1 MKKLLV
7 LLLAAAMLLSLC
19 ACSQKAAPAESAPAP
34 AQEPAAE
41 APAEKPE
48 KPIEIKLTST
58 NPSSNPEIVAMI
70 DACDRIRER
79 TDGMVDIQV
88 YADGQMLV
96 YAEGIEAVMSNS
108 AVIYFTACNLFSDY
122 VPEFTTVYMPY
133 LYSSIEQAT
142 EFFKSDV
149 WQQISDKA
157 DAAGLHV
164 ISNNIFTGYRHT
176 FANRPVT
183 SPEDFEG
190 MTLRIPD
197 STLYIETF
205 KALKTNYMPMAFS
218 EVYSGLQTGMLE
230 GVEATAATAA
240 GYSLWET
247 MDKPYYSLTK
257 HILDNAGYF
266 VGYDFWMS
274 IPEDYRSII
283 EEELYAAAEEGNK
296 ANQEKEAAFIEQ
308 MKENGVEIV
317 EVPDLTPFQE
327 AVADLVS
334 SQPMGQEVLDQ
345 IAKLG

>member
-1 MKKLLV
+1 MMKKIVCLT
-7 LLLAAAMLLSLC
+7 LALCMLFALC
-19 ACSQKAAPAESAPAP
+19 ACGSTQSNEQPA
-34 AQEPAAE
+34 AQETPAAE
-41 APAEKPE
+41 PAG

-58 NPSSNPEIVAMI
+58 NPSSNPEIVAMVS
-70 DACDRIRER
+70 ACDRIRER

-133 LYSSIEQAT
+133 LYSST
-142 EFFKSDV
+142 EVAEDFFLSDV
-149 WQQISDKA
+149 WNQISEKA

-164 ISNNIFTGYRHT
+164 ICNNIFTGYRHT

-183 SPEDFEG
+183 TAADFEG

-218 EVYSGLQTGMLE
+218 EVYSGLQTGMLD

-240 GYSLWET
+240 GYSLYET

-257 HILDNAGYF
+257 HILDNGGYF

-274 IPEDYRSII
+274 IPEEYRSII
-283 EEELYAAAEEGNK
+283 EEELYAAAVEGNE
-296 ANQEKEAAFIEQ
+296 ANAAKEADFIQ
-308 MKENGVEIV
+308 QLKENGVEIV
-317 EVPDLTPFQE
+317 EVEDLSSFQE

-345 IAKLG
+345 IKEITG